1 MALKSEKL
9 FDAMVPLLKGKAG
22 EDLVKKVK
30 AVYHF
35 ELSKAK
41 GETPVVYTIDFK
53 NGSGFLSFLTFSVYF
68 VFLFYDFA
76 L

>member
-30 AVYHF
+30 AVFHF
-35 ELSKAK
+35 ELAKAK
-41 GETPVVYTIDFK
+41 GETATVYTLDFK
-53 NGSGFLSFLTFSVYF
+53 NGSGFYSFPTF
-68 VFLFYDFA
+68 
-76 L
+76 

>member
-53 NGSGFLSFLTFSVYF
+53 NGSGF
-68 VFLFYDFA
+68 FLFSKVFC
-76 L
+76 LFLFSFSLI